1 MKTVSDIH
9 ELFKTDV
16 NFSKLTVF
24 NWELHQT
31 EGKTHNRYINNLF
44 YILDCDIEYI
54 QNDQNTILTQ
64 NGDIIL
70 LPKYSNYKW
79 RLISPKHTVKGICLD
94 FILTD
99 ENGEEITFPTDLNL
113 VAKDTDGYFKKMYDQ
128 AINSQLDSSGS
139 LTFRSDVYKLIDNM
153 LRYDNRIFSPDYR
166 YRDIVE
172 AISIIE
178 HSPQNNLSIKELA
191 NRCNISETH
200 LRQLF
205 KSYTGGLNPVEYR
218 NSLRIKKAKELIL
231 NTSNNHS
238 LESIAEMLGYYDAS
252 YFIKTFVRY
261 VGMTPREYKNSHAN
275 NNADRENTSL

>member
-1 MKTVSDIH
+1 M
-9 ELFKTDV
+9 
-16 NFSKLTVF
+16 
-24 NWELHQT
+24 
-31 EGKTHNRYINNLF
+31 
-44 YILDCDIEYI
+44 
-54 QNDQNTILTQ
+54 
-64 NGDIIL
+64 
-70 LPKYSNYKW
+70 
-79 RLISPKHTVKGICLD
+79 
-94 FILTD
+94 TD
-99 ENGEEITFPTDLNL
+99 ESGEEINFPTSLNL

-128 AINSQLDSSGS
+128 AINSQLDSRGS

-252 YFIKTFVRY
+252 YFIKTFVRH
-261 VGMTPREYKNSHAN
+261 VGMTPREYKNSHTN
-275 NNADRENTSL
+275 NNDDRENTPL